1 LAAIMSWVQAANS
14 LSSDDIFDED
24 ADEIYIAQKEWNSTM
39 KKRLKEGYR
48 DGIEAGKELALQ
60 EGFNLGYRQGA
71 ELMVTCGQFRG
82 TLSALLSWCQL
93 NGHDSAL
100 SKINH
105 LLDVVGKHEKDMLK
119 YLNSTQEQPHL
130 GDILDFVQDMD
141 LSDTAPSGTEC
152 DAVKTGKDEHTDSSG
167 KACCINNGKDDSLQS
182 ECSTAKFCTDVG
194 QPTLTWVKEQTVCLV
209 EQLGLSLEM
218 LHHVQQL

>member
-1 LAAIMSWVQAANS
+1 MSWVQAANS
-14 LSSDDIFDED
+14 RSSEDIFDED

-60 EGFNLGYRQGA
+60 EGFNVGYRRGA

-105 LLDVVGKHEKDMLK
+105 LLDVIGKHEEDVLK
-119 YLNSTQEQPHL
+119 YLNSTQEQPHF
-130 GDILDFVQDMD
+130 GDILDFVQDLD
-141 LSDTAPSGTEC
+141 LSDTAPSGIEC
-152 DAVKTGKDEHTDSSG
+152 DADKAGKDNQSG
-167 KACCINNGKDDSLQS
+167 KTCRNNGKDDALQS
-182 ECSTAKFCTDVG
+182 ECSKAKFCTDAG
-194 QPTLTWVKEQTVCLV
+194 QPTLAWVKEQTVWLV
-209 EQLGLSLEM
+209 EQLGLSQEM
-218 LHHVQQL
+218 QHHVQQLGH